1 VPLDDQLRIAIQQ
14 LLRLCKSHRL
24 YSAYIYMYNR
34 ALNDYVTP
42 ALELIEVRATPHAY
56 SLFPRCY

>member
-1 VPLDDQLRIAIQQ
+1 MPLDDQLRFAIRQ

-24 YSAYIYMYNR
+24 YSAYIYIYNR

-42 ALELIEVRATPHAY
+42 ALELIEVRATHYAH
-56 SLFPRCY
+56 SLFPCWY